1 MAYELRENSGSIF
14 KNEKKETEQ
23 HPNATGTVLIAGVEY
38 WVSAW
43 TKRDK
48 NGQPWQSLSFKP
60 KEAKAA
66 PKAAP
71 QTTAGDYDDDIPY

>member
-1 MAYELRENSGSIF
+1 MAYELRENSGSLF
-14 KNEKKETEQ
+14 KNDKKESDA

-48 NGQPWQSLSFKP
+48 NGQPWQALSFKP
-60 KEAKAA
+60 KDAKTAK
-66 PKAAP
+66 PSP
-71 QTTAGDYDDDIPY
+71 QWKGADFNDDIPF